1 MLFYYTLPLLVRHK
15 YYWVGS
21 ARFIEGGSLS
31 TNLAEFL
38 GGKSEETFISSML
51 VGNKGL
57 AIAGLLPVEPGFR
70 QCVDSTH
77 GCFIR

>member
-1 MLFYYTLPLLVRHK
+1 M
-15 YYWVGS
+15 
-21 ARFIEGGSLS
+21 EGGSLS

-38 GGKSEETFISSML
+38 GRKSKETFISSVV

-77 GCFIR
+77 GYVIR